1 MKIAA
6 MSPVSSRR
14 MSQPAATALQP
25 FRRPDEVEPT
35 TVGPETTGRIPSVT
49 AAPRDMPS
57 SGAATDAASA
67 QVISTPV

>member
-1 MKIAA
+1 
-6 MSPVSSRR
+6 
-14 MSQPAATALQP
+14 
-25 FRRPDEVEPT
+25 
-35 TVGPETTGRIPSVT
+35 VT